1 MKFELDP
8 ESSEHSFWEL
18 DQFEHD
24 SSHPDGAFCVPV
36 LHSEREWQVCLLLYI
51 FLYSVVVLCTDA
63 RFQTAWNGM
72 LHQGLVHIQLWSN
85 FNVFQMCLV
94 VGGCSSA
101 VRNTMK
107 VATRLQDAAR
117 CSNWPILNTY
127 SITQKHSLTQSH
139 AFPWIHQ
146 VRRAI
151 HLKFYRFSSESCT
164 NLSFLISYSTNQQIN
179 HTINQ
184 ASNPAN
190 DSINQ
195 KTPPSISISLP
206 TGFLSGRL
214 SHAVYQTLLIDFF
227 ETTGCSRICAGLC
240 GPKAL
245 GMIPD
250 SQQQNKPQQTMS
262 NGCIYMC
269 VYICVCVYIYA
280 V

>member
-8 ESSEHSFWEL
+8 ESSEQSFWEF

-36 LHSEREWQVCLLLYI
+36 LHSEREWQVCLLLYFFYILLLSFVLMPGSKLPGMACCTKVSCI
-51 FLYSVVVLCTDA
+51 FSFDPTSMSVILWRSQHGCRTLRDA
-63 RFQTAWNGM
+63 
-72 LHQGLVHIQLWSN
+72 
-85 FNVFQMCLV
+85 
-94 VGGCSSA
+94 
-101 VRNTMK
+101 
-107 VATRLQDAAR
+107 
-117 CSNWPILNTY
+117 SNWPILNTY
-127 SITQKHSLTQSH
+127 SIAQKHSITQSH

-151 HLKFYRFSSESCT
+151 HLKFYRFSSGSCT

-214 SHAVYQTLLIDFF
+214 SHAVYQTLLTSLRRPAAPGSAPDCVAQKRWESFPTHSN
-227 ETTGCSRICAGLC
+227 TTHH
-240 GPKAL
+240 
-245 GMIPD
+245 
-250 SQQQNKPQQTMS
+250 NKQCRTD
-262 NGCIYMC
+262 
-269 VYICVCVYIYA
+269 VYIYI
-280 V
+280 

>member
-36 LHSEREWQVCLLLYI
+36 LHSEREWQVCLLLY
-51 FLYSVVVLCTDA
+51 FCLYSVVVLCTDA

-94 VGGCSSA
+94 IGGCSSA
-101 VRNTMK
+101 VR
-107 VATRLQDAAR
+107 RLWRSQHGCRTLRDA
-117 CSNWPILNTY
+117 SNWPILNTY
-127 SITQKHSLTQSH
+127 SITQKLSLTQSH

-151 HLKFYRFSSESCT
+151 HLKFIAFPLNHAPTCHFWSATQPISKLTTRSIKQAIQQMIQSIKRHLLQSA
-164 NLSFLISYSTNQQIN
+164 FLYLQVSYLADF
-179 HTINQ
+179 HM
-184 ASNPAN
+184 
-190 DSINQ
+190 
-195 KTPPSISISLP
+195 PSIRLFWLTSLRRPAAPGSAPDCVAQKRWEWFP
-206 TGFLSGRL
+206 THSNKTNHNKQCRTD
-214 SHAVYQTLLIDFF
+214 VYT
-227 ETTGCSRICAGLC
+227 
-240 GPKAL
+240 
-245 GMIPD
+245 
-250 SQQQNKPQQTMS
+250 
-262 NGCIYMC
+262 YM
-269 VYICVCVYIYA
+269 YIYIYA

>member
-8 ESSEHSFWEL
+8 ERSEHSFWEL

-36 LHSEREWQVCLLLYI
+36 LHSEREWQVCLLLYF

-117 CSNWPILNTY
+117 CFKLAYTQHLLDHAKAFTHSIPRFPLN
-127 SITQKHSLTQSH
+127 
-139 AFPWIHQ
+139 
-146 VRRAI
+146 
-151 HLKFYRFSSESCT
+151 
-164 NLSFLISYSTNQQIN
+164 
-179 HTINQ
+179 
-184 ASNPAN
+184 
-190 DSINQ
+190 
-195 KTPPSISISLP
+195 PPSQTCNTLEVLSLFLWIMHQPVISD
-206 TGFLSGRL
+206 
-214 SHAVYQTLLIDFF
+214 QLLNQ
-227 ETTGCSRICAGLC
+227 SA
-240 GPKAL
+240 
-245 GMIPD
+245 
-250 SQQQNKPQQTMS
+250 N
-262 NGCIYMC
+262 
-269 VYICVCVYIYA
+269 
-280 V
+280 